1 MTQRQS
7 STPQVDGSS
16 PLSGRDGSEDNQ
28 RGGYRY
34 TAYSASREITQG
46 VIKAASSSDAR
57 EVLIRSGLQP
67 LAVRRV
73 RPSIFQME
81 LLGSKGVKPQEVLT
95 LTEQMAVLLKAGVPL
110 VSTMEALYQQCENSK
125 LKEALEA
132 IAGDVRGGLPLS
144 QAMAKYPK
152 IFSNFYTQMITLGE
166 TSGDLEGILEQT
178 ALYQGREQNLR
189 QTIKRALTYPLLV
202 IGLAAITTVIMVVF
216 VLPKILELFSVL
228 DVPLPLITRIVL
240 GISSFIIGNQ
250 LNLGLAIMVA
260 TLALFLAWRRP
271 VTRTYMHRGLLKVPV
286 IKHIIVYRE
295 LGRFSRLTSLMLHN
309 GLPLTSILG
318 MVAGVAGNLE
328 IKRVILESQA
338 KVAAGE
344 TLSSGLGEAPFIPP
358 MFVNLIRVGDI
369 SGNLEGNLTSI
380 ANFYDRELD
389 AIIAS
394 SLAMLEPILT
404 MLVGGIIA
412 LVALTIIV
420 PIYSLIG
427 NAGA

>member
-1 MTQRQS
+1 
-7 STPQVDGSS
+7 
-16 PLSGRDGSEDNQ
+16 
-28 RGGYRY
+28 
-34 TAYSASREITQG
+34 
-46 VIKAASSSDAR
+46 
-57 EVLIRSGLQP
+57 
-67 LAVRRV
+67 
-73 RPSIFQME
+73 
-81 LLGSKGVKPQEVLT
+81 
-95 LTEQMAVLLKAGVPL
+95 
-110 VSTMEALYQQCENSK
+110 
-125 LKEALEA
+125 
-132 IAGDVRGGLPLS
+132 
-144 QAMAKYPK
+144 
-152 IFSNFYTQMITLGE
+152 
-166 TSGDLEGILEQT
+166 
-178 ALYQGREQNLR
+178 
-189 QTIKRALTYPLLV
+189 
-202 IGLAAITTVIMVVF
+202 
-216 VLPKILELFSVL
+216 
-228 DVPLPLITRIVL
+228 
-240 GISSFIIGNQ
+240 
-250 LNLGLAIMVA
+250 
-260 TLALFLAWRRP
+260 
-271 VTRTYMHRGLLKVPV
+271 MHRGLLKVPV

-389 AIIAS
+389 AIIES